1 MANIFEHWKVWNS
14 NSSFVDF
21 AALIEI
27 KNIAVGVQFD
37 DVVNRRV
44 IDSGNNI
51 DQVINISGFLQ
62 LLSKFF
68 DVLVE
73 YESIFLIFNQ
83 VDLRKVSLSFSVN
96 QIQYDVLVFRVDA
109 SLLIRAIFFN
119 LFLRNSGQLFLW
131 QTW

>member
-1 MANIFEHWKVWNS
+1 VANILEHWKVWNS
-14 NSSFVDF
+14 NTSFVDF

-109 SLLIRAIFFN
+109 SLFIRTIFFN